1 MTMTDPAYRT
11 YSEIEYLNYSGP
23 EKVRWEYVDG
33 FVYAQAG
40 ASRVHGRVASNI
52 LRVLLNAVQGGP
64 CWVYAS
70 DMKIKL
76 RRAGGLRYY
85 YPDLVVVCDEDNS
98 ETHAETRPCL
108 IVEILSRSTR
118 QVDMTFKAQDYLS
131 LPSLQGYLLVD
142 SETQAA
148 ELYRRLPGGG
158 WTQETAQ
165 DALTLPCVNATLS
178 LAGIYAGVRLAAG
191 GAE

>member
-1 MTMTDPAYRT
+1 MSDPALRLLTEQDYLA
-11 YSEIEYLNYSGP
+11 SEELSP
-23 EKVRWEYVDG
+23 VRREYVDG

-40 ASRVHGRVASNI
+40 ASRTHGRVASNI
-52 LRVLLNAVQGGP
+52 LRVLLNATEGGP

-70 DMKIKL
+70 DMKVKL

-85 YPDLVVVCDEDNS
+85 YPDLVVVCDEDNT

-142 SETQAA
+142 SEAQAA

-158 WTQETAQ
+158 WTQETVQ
-165 DALTLPCVNATLS
+165 DTLTLPCVNVALS
-178 LAGIYAGVRLAAG
+178 LAEIYAGVRVEPAV
-191 GAE
+191 EE